1 MVNAIARKRIR
12 KRASRAMQVVD
23 TGGQIVR
30 ASRESRITR
39 LKARA
44 VRDNWGLTDTKL
56 KVLVADLL
64 DSAPKSSVRDKA
76 SIASALSSLM
86 SRGIDESK
94 FELEKIKVEDGPKSG
109 GTTVN
114 VGVGVNVQQQYEE
127 RVAGRDYDEL
137 CAEIAAEAA
146 SVTKR
151 LEAR

>member
-1 MVNAIARKRIR
+1 MATATSQKRGRKRIAR
-12 KRASRAMQVVD
+12 STVIMSE
-23 TGGQIVR
+23 TGEVMR
-30 ASRESRITR
+30 PSRESRITR

-44 VRDNWGLTDTKL
+44 VRDNWGLTDVKL
-56 KVLVADLL
+56 KALVKDLL
-64 DSAPKSSVRDKA
+64 DSAPKASVRDKS

-86 SRGIDESK
+86 SRGIDESR
-94 FELEKIKVEDGPKSG
+94 FELEKIKVEDGPKTG
-109 GTTVN
+109 ATVN
-114 VGVGVNVQQQYEE
+114 VGVGVNIQQSYQE